1 MENACRLWGLAFVKL
16 EVVQVTPEVDLSF
29 LFTPRCYMVPTVV
42 LHAPTRSLCSR
53 R

>member
-16 EVVQVTPEVDLSF
+16 EVQVTPEVDLSF
-29 LFTPRCYMVPTVV
+29 LFTPRVV
-42 LHAPTRSLCSR
+42 LHAPMRSLCSR

>member
-16 EVVQVTPEVDLSF
+16 EVQVTPEVDLSF
-29 LFTPRCYMVPTVV
+29 LFTPRCYVVPTVV
-42 LHAPTRSLCSR
+42 LHAPMRSLCSR